1 MEQAQK
7 RQVALDSVIQASSLI
22 TASANI
28 WSSMS
33 KLGIAGPILAGA
45 AIAAMWTS
53 FAAAKIKARQVTL
66 SESQEEYGEG
76 GLEFLEGGSH
86 ASGNDIDLGVKNHKK
101 KRMIAEGGEALAII
115 NKRNTQKYRKQLPSI
130 IESLN
135 KGVFEDKY
143 SNAFAEADHLS
154 VAISQSNNPD
164 LSRIENGIDA
174 IRKQNELKCYT
185 LSDGTMIVQEKN
197 VKRIIKN

>member
-1 MEQAQK
+1 M
-7 RQVALDSVIQASSLI
+7 R
-22 TASANI
+22 
-28 WSSMS
+28 
-33 KLGIAGPILAGA
+33 
-45 AIAAMWTS
+45 
-53 FAAAKIKARQVTL
+53 
-66 SESQEEYGEG
+66 
-76 GLEFLEGGSH
+76 
-86 ASGNDIDLGVKNHKK
+86 
-101 KRMIAEGGEALAII
+101 AEGGEALAII

-143 SNAFAEADHLS
+143 SNAFAEADRLN
-154 VAISQSNNPD
+154 VAISQSSNPD